1 MTRQG
6 RPQGR
11 VTAILRPAGGGAPLL
26 VRRGRNAVLRG
37 GAELLAALFA
47 GAAATPINGAM
58 VGIGEEPPNPPYE
71 AGPTLTD
78 GAGVVRLLRPTA
90 VVAPADCTVE
100 TIAAEFR
107 VRVTVRALLPAANAV
122 DPTDAAARV
131 ELTEAA
137 LGVLDAA
144 GTGLARIYNRVV
156 FEPVPKTDA
165 HELALFFEIDFP
177 YGA

>member
-1 MTRQG
+1 MSLHRIE
-6 RPQGR
+6 GR
-11 VTAILRPAGGGAPLL
+11 VTATLHPAGGGPPLL

-37 GAELLAALFA
+37 GAELLAALFS
-47 GAAATPINGAM
+47 GATATPINGAM
-58 VGIGEEPPNPPYE
+58 VGIGEEPANPPYE
-71 AGPTLTD
+71 GGPSIVD
-78 GAGVVRLLRPTA
+78 GAGATRLLRPTA
-90 VVAPADCTVE
+90 TIAPADCTVE

-107 VRVTVRALLPAANAV
+107 VRVTVRALLPATNAV
-122 DPTDAAARV
+122 DPTDPATRV
-131 ELTEAA
+131 EITEAS

-165 HELALFFEIDFP
+165 HELALYFEIDFP